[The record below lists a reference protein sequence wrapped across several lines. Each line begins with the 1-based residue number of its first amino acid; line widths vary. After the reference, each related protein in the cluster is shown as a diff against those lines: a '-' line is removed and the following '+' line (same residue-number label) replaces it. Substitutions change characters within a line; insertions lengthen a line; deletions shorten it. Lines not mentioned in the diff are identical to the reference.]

1 MASCFRRGDR
11 PLRLIRLATT
21 WAIGARVGKTDEEHP
36 LDMEEEPARPPT
48 ASSNTS
54 LDVDRDLKDE
64 TVVENSSDDC
74 RSECGPERS

>member
-1 MASCFRRGDR
+1 MASCFLKGDK
-11 PLRLIRLATT
+11 PLRLIRFATT
-21 WAIGARVGKTDEEHP
+21 CAIGANVGKTEEEHP
-36 LDMEEEPARPPT
+36 LDMEEEPGTPT
-48 ASSNTS
+48 ASSKTS